1 VTREDKETKMQEYE
15 DFSAR
20 SGRILFGAIG
30 ILLIVVG
37 IVLLFFPTPA
47 MQNGPIICG
56 VIGVALLIFSFLAP
70 KRLMFWLSE
79 ILSLLWW

>member
-1 VTREDKETKMQEYE
+1 MEEYK

-30 ILLIVVG
+30 ILFIFLSIA
-37 IVLLFFPTPA
+37 LLFFPAPA
-47 MQNGPIICG
+47 MPKGSIICS
-56 VIGVALLIFSFLAP
+56 VIGVVLLIFAFFAP

-79 ILSLLWW
+79 FISLWP